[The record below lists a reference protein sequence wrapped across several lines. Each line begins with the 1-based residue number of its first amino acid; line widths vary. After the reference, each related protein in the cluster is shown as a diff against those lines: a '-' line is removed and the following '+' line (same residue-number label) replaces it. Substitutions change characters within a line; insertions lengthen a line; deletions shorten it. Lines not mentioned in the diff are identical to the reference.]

1 MWKECEKEGLH
12 EKEYIYIYIYVCMYV
27 CMTESLSCKAEINTW

>member
-1 MWKECEKEGLH
+1 MWKESEKEGLY
-12 EKEYIYIYIYVCMYV
+12 EKEYIYIYIYIYV